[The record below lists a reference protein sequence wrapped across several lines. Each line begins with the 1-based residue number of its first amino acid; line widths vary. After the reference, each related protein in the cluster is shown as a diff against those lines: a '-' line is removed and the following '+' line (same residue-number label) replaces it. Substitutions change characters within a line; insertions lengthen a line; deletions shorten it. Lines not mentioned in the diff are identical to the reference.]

1 MNKRG
6 PLIAIGVAAGVIAL
20 VVVASSLSG
29 GSGGTAA
36 DGPPIQQPASPFG
49 DSPVEPGDVQQLTPE
64 LASVSRDWI
73 TDFSKTTIEFDVLVI
88 CIRRSDRF
96 RPIVDPQFETIA

>member
-49 DSPVEPGDVQQLTPE
+49 DSPVEPGDVHAVGRERSSVPPE
-64 LASVSRDWI
+64 RGGRQRDPCSASLREANQSRSNVFI
-73 TDFSKTTIEFDVLVI
+73 
-88 CIRRSDRF
+88 
-96 RPIVDPQFETIA
+96 